1 MLEGCLPSNFRSEEQ
16 QGAGSLGYS
25 FSVVRTILS
34 RILAGRCLDYSSA
47 LSKDHR
53 SVETCWGTAIGGFTD
68 TTVLT
73 EKVVHQVN
81 ILSAIH
87 DLKIRELLKEFLS
100 SGDKDEASK
109 CLRELDVPHFH
120 HELVF
125 EAIMIAMESE
135 DENVINQMTWLLQYM
150 FKEVR

>member
-1 MLEGCLPSNFRSEEQ
+1 
-16 QGAGSLGYS
+16 
-25 FSVVRTILS
+25 
-34 RILAGRCLDYSSA
+34 LDYSSA

-73 EKVVHQVN
+73 EKVAHPLKIVP
-81 ILSAIH
+81 AI
-87 DLKIRELLKEFLS
+87 DYIKIRELLKEFLS

-150 FKEVR
+150 FKEVRFKRELTARFISSEHTLKILLREFYLLIRCTVVLADSTQT